1 MRDRSDLRPAQR
13 ALIDQMVA
21 YPDGIMVLGMG
32 GGKTASALTAIGDL
46 IHDKDITHAIV
57 LAPSRVVDNVW
68 PNEPTK
74 WRHLSSW
81 AAVAAVVGTPA
92 QRAKKL
98 RSVFMDKWGV
108 AVVSIEN
115 VQWLVDEL
123 KTMRQDLGST
133 LLVIDEISKF
143 KNPRSKRGRKLLSIS
158 GQFAGVWGL
167 TGTPRPNGWEDLFLP
182 IKLVGGKD
190 VWGTASFD
198 KWRRENF
205 QPLDWNGYRWAVFPH
220 KEPYI
225 RRTVETFMS
234 YAPVDDLV
242 KPELRTGDEYV
253 RTVTMTDEQR
263 GHYDAMMRELIAS
276 GEHKGDA
283 WLVQA
288 MSQGVAS
295 GKLTQIVQGFLYRE
309 DEPAVPFKKN
319 PKLDMLIEMD
329 EELGGDSA
337 VICYG
342 LRNEID
348 QIEQAL
354 SHREL
359 GLLGGGVSRKQAN
372 DTIAAWN
379 AGEIDRL
386 LLHPASAG
394 HGVEL
399 QFGGHHMIWYHP
411 TWSSEMYDQTIKRLD
426 RPGQQHPVTNWQIIM
441 DASTDLV
448 KYARVESKLT
458 EEEAVRRALPNA
470 LRGEKK

>member
-1 MRDRSDLRPAQR
+1 MRQRSELRPAQN
-13 ALIDQMVA
+13 ALIDQMET

-32 GGKTASALTAIGDL
+32 GGKTASALTS
-46 IHDKDITHAIV
+46 IHDLTQDKEITHAIV

-68 PNEPTK
+68 PHEPAK
-74 WRHLSSW
+74 WHHLAPLMSVT
-81 AAVAAVVGTPA
+81 AIVGTPA

-98 RSVFMDKWGV
+98 RGVFMDKWGV

-123 KTMRQDLGST
+123 KKMKQPLGDV

-143 KNPRSKRGRKLLSIS
+143 KNPRSKRGRKLLSIAD
-158 GQFAGVWGL
+158 QFHGVWGL

-190 VWGTASFD
+190 VWGVASFD

-205 QPLDWNGYRWAVFPH
+205 QPLDWHGYRWAVHEH
-220 KEPYI
+220 KLPYI
-225 RRTVETFMS
+225 RKTVETFMS

-242 KPELRTGDEYV
+242 KPELRTGDDFV
-253 RTVTMTDEQR
+253 RTVQMTPAQR
-263 GHYDAMMRELIAS
+263 DHYDDMTKELIAS
-276 GEHKGDA
+276 GEHKGLA

-295 GKLTQIVQGFLYRE
+295 GKLTQIVQGFLYQ
-309 DEPAVPFKKN
+309 DDMPPIPFDKN
-319 PKLDMLIEMD
+319 PKLDMLLEMD
-329 EELGGDSA
+329 EELSGDSA
-337 VICYG
+337 IICYG
-342 LRNEID
+342 LRNEIA
-348 QIEQAL
+348 QIEAAL
-354 SHREL
+354 AHREM
-359 GLLGGGVSRKQAN
+359 GLLGGGVSSRQAIA
-372 DTIAAWN
+372 TIAAWN

-411 TWSSEMYDQTIKRLD
+411 TWSSELYDQTIKRID
-426 RPGQQHPVTNWQIIM
+426 RPGQEHPVTNWQILM
-441 DASTDLV
+441 DASNDLV
-448 KYARVESKLT
+448 KYARVESKMD
-458 EEEAVRRALPNA
+458 EEEAVRRALPNVV
-470 LRGEKK
+470 GEIR